1 MYNTIHN
8 TLIIGKKIIYLP
20 TCHSTND
27 IAAELVHSGI
37 GEEGTVVIADNQ
49 TGGRGQRGTVWQSES
64 RQNLMFSVILRP
76 VSIAIEQQ
84 FLISQVVALAIY
96 DMLREH
102 TDQVKIKWPNDI
114 YVSEKKLSGTLI
126 ENSIQG
132 ASISHSIVGIG
143 ININQLTFG
152 IDRISS
158 LANVTG
164 NQMSLQEEFEK
175 IIRCLDVRYQQLLRS
190 NQLTKIREDY
200 LSHLYGY
207 QSSVLFRYQD
217 KIISGIVTGVAE
229 SGQILVQFS
238 GETEIRSFG
247 LKEIEWV
254 WNA

>member
-20 TCHSTND
+20 SCHSTND

-49 TGGRGQRGTVWQSES
+49 TGGRGQRGTTWHSEPG
-64 RQNLMFSVILRP
+64 QNLMFSLILQPRT
-76 VSIAIEQQ
+76 VAIDQQ

-96 DMLREH
+96 DMLRVH

-114 YVSEKKLSGTLI
+114 YVSGKKLSGTLI

-132 ASISHSIVGIG
+132 GSISHSIVGIG
-143 ININQLTFG
+143 VNINQLVFESGRT
-152 IDRISS
+152 SS
-158 LANVTG
+158 LAQVIG
-164 NQMSLQEEFEK
+164 RQVSLKEEFDR
-175 IIRCLDVRYQQLLRS
+175 IISFLDIRYQQLLRS
-190 NQLTKIREDY
+190 DGYNKIREEY
-200 LSHLYGY
+200 LSHLYGF
-207 QSSVLFRYQD
+207 QSPVLFRYNNED
-217 KIISGIVTGVAE
+217 VSGIVQGVAE
-229 SGQILVQFS
+229 SGQILVQLN
-238 GETEIRSFG
+238 GEEEIRSFG